1 MAPAVKARPKG
12 RRGHGIGSHK
22 FATGGYGSQ
31 ADGFI
36 TADEHFFIAL
46 ARLKRGKLPWLVL
59 WQVVDTK
66 GVSSFLGELFSAR
79 PPSVPLR
86 SE

>member
-1 MAPAVKARPKG
+1 VCAREGGANTTSFQAAHFVLRNTPK
-12 RRGHGIGSHK
+12 
-22 FATGGYGSQ
+22 TGGYDSQ

-59 WQVVDTK
+59 
-66 GVSSFLGELFSAR
+66 
-79 PPSVPLR
+79 
-86 SE
+86 